1 LSEHDTRISAD
12 ETVALLEET
21 LEATHVGLLVLDLE
35 RRIVRYN
42 RQFIQMFGLTEE
54 ELDRRGVEAVVAA
67 LSTQV
72 EDAADL
78 LVNWPA
84 ARTNPSI
91 TVLDTLR
98 FKDGR
103 VYERFIAPRSIDG
116 RIVGRVA
123 SYRDITQTARAEA
136 AAAQHRTFLEKAQE
150 VAHIGSWVLE
160 FSDPAT
166 VTWSAETFRIFGCAR
181 DYTPTLDA
189 LVAFVHA
196 DDREVAVRTARAA
209 LDDGAVYDI
218 EHRIVRPDGGVRW
231 VHKLADVVRDG
242 SGKALRMIGTVQDIT
257 ERRQLEEQLR
267 QSQKLEAIGR
277 LAGGIAH
284 DLNNSLTA
292 IIGYTELA
300 LGAMAGSDSARP
312 DVQEVR
318 RAAGRAEAVTRQ
330 LLAFSRKQ
338 MLEPRVFSLG
348 DAIAGLQRV
357 IESTIGPS
365 ITLATAFEQ
374 TPPIYGDPGQIEQAI
389 LNVVVNARDAMASGG
404 TLSIGVHDT
413 VVDEAF
419 AAVHE
424 PMPLGR
430 YVEVRVS
437 DTGHGMDAVTQAQIF
452 EPFFT
457 TKDVGKG
464 TGLGLSMVYGTVR
477 QSGGYVYV
485 NSAPG
490 KGATFSFFFPP
501 AAAGPAIPAMPA
513 AHTRDT
519 ATILVVEDE
528 PAVRTI
534 VTTSLRRK
542 GHRVL
547 QAASADEALQVAS
560 AQTEPI
566 DLLLTDAN
574 MPGMN
579 GIDLARTLAAERP
592 DMLIVIMSGFTEDTL
607 RLRDAGVAAVMLPKP
622 FSPSELQRTIAEILA
637 GRAPSSAGL

>member
-1 LSEHDTRISAD
+1 
-12 ETVALLEET
+12 
-21 LEATHVGLLVLDLE
+21 
-35 RRIVRYN
+35 
-42 RQFIQMFGLTEE
+42 
-54 ELDRRGVEAVVAA
+54 
-67 LSTQV
+67 
-72 EDAADL
+72 
-78 LVNWPA
+78 
-84 ARTNPSI
+84 
-91 TVLDTLR
+91 
-98 FKDGR
+98 
-103 VYERFIAPRSIDG
+103 
-116 RIVGRVA
+116 
-123 SYRDITQTARAEA
+123 
-136 AAAQHRTFLEKAQE
+136 
-150 VAHIGSWVLE
+150 
-160 FSDPAT
+160 
-166 VTWSAETFRIFGCAR
+166 
-181 DYTPTLDA
+181 
-189 LVAFVHA
+189 
-196 DDREVAVRTARAA
+196 
-209 LDDGAVYDI
+209 
-218 EHRIVRPDGGVRW
+218 
-231 VHKLADVVRDG
+231 
-242 SGKALRMIGTVQDIT
+242 
-257 ERRQLEEQLR
+257 
-267 QSQKLEAIGR
+267 
-277 LAGGIAH
+277 
-284 DLNNSLTA
+284 
-292 IIGYTELA
+292 
-300 LGAMAGSDSARP
+300 
-312 DVQEVR
+312 
-318 RAAGRAEAVTRQ
+318 
-330 LLAFSRKQ
+330 
-338 MLEPRVFSLG
+338 
-348 DAIAGLQRV
+348 V

-501 AAAGPAIPAMPA
+501 AGAGPAIPAMPA